1 VQVQHT
7 ISVASLVL
15 AVLGSLY
22 LSYDL
27 MGKPGG
33 VLRAFV
39 IGLTLAIL
47 SAVCV
52 GLPTL
57 VVAQDFPLPTPSTI
71 DTFLMSRSLPAV
83 YFSMGFFAGVVLYI
97 SPYAPGPASPSSAR
111 RREARGTLFIF
122 GGLLFLLLLGG
133 FVADGYTRTHSFNY
147 VVDYGAFLLG
157 FLVLIPISARVLL
170 RLLKWVD
177 NLPDKRLGAFGAML
191 TLVAFA
197 IQLLLAL

>member
-1 VQVQHT
+1 MQVQHT

-47 SAVCV
+47 N
-52 GLPTL
+52 
-57 VVAQDFPLPTPSTI
+57 
-71 DTFLMSRSLPAV
+71 TFLMSRSLPAV
-83 YFSMGFFAGVVLYI
+83 YFSMGFFAGVVLYV
-97 SPYAPGPASPSSAR
+97 SPYAPGPASPRSAR
-111 RREARGTLFIF
+111 RREARSTLFIF

>member
-1 VQVQHT
+1 MV
-7 ISVASLVL
+7 
-15 AVLGSLY
+15 
-22 LSYDL
+22 
-27 MGKPGG
+27 
-33 VLRAFV
+33 
-39 IGLTLAIL
+39 GLTLAIL

-57 VVAQDFPLPTPSTI
+57 VVAQEFPLPTPSTI
-71 DTFLMSRSLPAV
+71 DMFLTSRSLPAV
-83 YFSMGFFAGVVLYI
+83 YFSMGFFAGVILYI
-97 SPYAPGPASPSSAR
+97 SPYAPGPATPSSQR
-111 RREARGTLFIF
+111 RREARSTLLFF

-133 FVADGYTRTHSFNY
+133 FVADGYTRTHSINY